1 MRNLLK
7 HINHVTGVKPCL
19 LSFDGKK
26 AVINTGVEAL
36 TPSELQD
43 IEDTDGELLRVT
55 ASQDTIT
62 LTMKQNLLRHCYE
75 VCDLGLR
82 GLCPTTA
89 RTCEKLT
96 GFVWRT
102 EGVEGY

>member
-1 MRNLLK
+1 MKHLLE
-7 HINHVTGVKPCL
+7 HIAHVTGVKPCL
-19 LSFDGKK
+19 LSFDGTK

-36 TPSELQD
+36 TPTQLQD
-43 IEDTDGELLRVT
+43 IEETDGELLRVT
-55 ASQDTIT
+55 AAHDTIT
-62 LTMKQNLLRHCYE
+62 LTMKQNLARHCFE

-96 GFVWRT
+96 GFAWT
-102 EGVEGY
+102 VE

>member
-1 MRNLLK
+1 MKHLLE
-7 HINHVTGVKPCL
+7 HIAHVTGVKPCL

-36 TPSELQD
+36 TPTQLQD
-43 IEDTDGELLRVT
+43 IEETDGELLRVT
-55 ASQDTIT
+55 ATQDTIT
-62 LTMKQNLLRHCYE
+62 LTMKQNLIRHCHE

-96 GFVWRT
+96 GFEWT
-102 EGVEGY
+102 FEG